1 MSDES
6 TIAASVASGD
16 ESEGRP
22 FGYIAP
28 EGETAM
34 VCEQD
39 VALRD
44 KIVSEL
50 KSKGYSVVEA
60 ASVREA
66 LKFMRFHIFSAIFVN
81 ENFDT
86 AAGEVN
92 SILRYLEGLSMT
104 IRRQTFVVLISAV
117 LKTMDNMLAY
127 NKSVNLIINKDQIGD
142 VSHIFKK
149 ALDENDSFYHVYKEN
164 LRKQG
169 KI

>member
-6 TIAASVASGD
+6 TIAVAAASGD

-34 VCEQD
+34 ICEQD
-39 VALRD
+39 AVTRG
-44 KIVSEL
+44 KIAGEL
-50 KSKGYSVVEA
+50 KSRGYSVVEA
-60 ASVREA
+60 TSVREA
-66 LKFMRFHIFSAIFVN
+66 LKFMRFHIFSTIFIN

-86 AAGEVN
+86 AAGETN

-104 IRRQTFVVLISAV
+104 IRRQIFVVLISTV
-117 LKTMDNMLAY
+117 LKTMDNMMAY
-127 NKSVNLIINKDQIGD
+127 NKSVNLIINKNQIDD
-142 VSHIFKK
+142 VSQIFKK
-149 ALDENDSFYHVYKEN
+149 SLDENDSFYHVYKEN

>member
-34 VCEQD
+34 ICEQG
-39 VALRD
+39 AAARD
-44 KIVSEL
+44 KIATEL
-50 KSKGYSVVEA
+50 KSMGYSVVEA

-86 AAGEVN
+86 VAGEVN

-117 LKTMDNMLAY
+117 LKTMDNMMAY